1 MTDNIENIDEN
12 SKWISIKF
20 VNWASSDHLEL
31 KLGKSYLIRNAIV
44 SEYNGNYQI
53 NFNIK
58 TVIEEI
64 KTEGVEIIKSKK
76 DQ

>member
-1 MTDNIENIDEN
+1 MNKVEITDEN

-20 VNWASSDHLEL
+20 VNWASSDQLEL
-31 KLGKSYLIRNAIV
+31 KLGKSYTIKNAIV
-44 SEYNGNYQI
+44 REYHGNYQI

-64 KTEGVEIIKSKK
+64 
-76 DQ
+76 